1 MKKFLFIIITILI
14 SMSGTLYAGT
24 FDGTFAGI
32 DQLGRKHYIGPRG
45 GKYYINRNGNKTYI
59 SSRKSKG
66 RRKSFLP
73 GNRRRKRSRKY
84 SYGLVAVKRYRRT
97 Y

>member
-14 SMSGTLYAGT
+14 SMTGTIYADT
-24 FDGTFAGI
+24 FDGI

-66 RRKSFLP
+66 KRKSFLP

-84 SYGLVAVKRYRRT
+84 SCGTVAVKRYRRT

>member
-14 SMSGTLYAGT
+14 SMTGTLYAS
-24 FDGTFAGI
+24 TFAGI

-45 GKYYINRNGNKTYI
+45 GKYYINRNGNKTYM

-84 SYGLVAVKRYRRT
+84 SYGTVAVKRYRRT